1 MGGKDEAIEA
11 SMTVALVCYSCRYT
25 RDAAVFAKNVD
36 SLYLF
41 GVMMKFGSRY
51 YVWDTW
57 CNDCND
63 A

>member
-11 SMTVALVCYSCRYT
+11 SMTVALVCYACHYT
-25 RDAAVFAKNVD
+25 RDTAVFSKDVD

-41 GVMMKFGSRY
+41 GVMMKFELRY
-51 YVWDTW
+51 YVWDTS
-57 CNDCND
+57 CSDCD